1 MISSSICFYG
11 TCDCE
16 MNFLIVLPDEEYKCQ
31 HTVYGE
37 RGRQEVGSRCTVG
50 NGGLGVGGG
59 DAWAVQ
65 YCG

>member
-1 MISSSICFYG
+1 
-11 TCDCE
+11 